1 MDTGFFSDAPPLAN
15 STSVAG
21 SPPSSIDDVSS
32 NEIEP
37 TEQSELAAFVRQFIE
52 ADDTIAEL
60 NKSTESTRQRIR
72 ELKKKKTQ
80 LSRVIAAI
88 MDKADIDMLEPEG
101 RDGSSIGRLTCV
113 RSTRKKPTVS
123 ALEKTI
129 LEEVCGGC
137 PIKLKEFQQRAL
149 ERCEQPVATIRRTR
163 RK

>member
-1 MDTGFFSDAPPLAN
+1 MAR
-15 STSVAG
+15 

-113 RSTRKKPTVS
+113 RSARKKPTVS

-129 LEEVCGGC
+129 LEEVCGVSDQAQGVSAA
-137 PIKLKEFQQRAL
+137 RAR
-149 ERCEQPVATIRRTR
+149 EMRTARRHHPTHEAQII
-163 RK
+163 